1 LFALEESNCSCN
13 SNLDQFTKLCLRKPQ
28 DEWDSIK
35 RCIADYLAK
44 FRREY
49 QYEYCFEYCPLECDS
64 ISYEIIPYSQSLL
77 IDDMEKN
84 VSIARAALYRQNFSS
99 YKELKKHYLAV
110 NIYYKNLKYD
120 LIMQEPKIELFVFIS
135 NIGGILGLFLGISFL
150 SFIEILEILVE
161 SIYILYSK

>member
-1 LFALEESNCSCN
+1 MYALEESNCSCN
-13 SNLDQFTKLCLRKPQ
+13 SSLEQFTKICLRKPQ
-28 DEWDSIK
+28 DEWDNIK

-49 QYEYCFEYCPLECDS
+49 QYEYCYEYCPLECDS

-84 VSIARAALYRQNFSS
+84 VSIVRAALYRQNFSS
-99 YKELKKHYLAV
+99 YKELKRHYLAV